1 MSEITKWLV
10 EQMGMVVI
18 MAVVIWWLAKR
29 LVNAEKA
36 KDKLSQ
42 DVIKL
47 TTMWETKASSMTD
60 DKEEDLKHKEEI
72 LKILSEIKG
81 MLNKPN

>member
-1 MSEITKWLV
+1 MDEITKWLV

-29 LVNAEKA
+29 LIEAEKA

-47 TTMWETKASSMTD
+47 TAMWETKASSMTD

-72 LKILSEIKG
+72 LRILSEIKG
-81 MLNKPN
+81 MLSK

>member
-1 MSEITKWLV
+1 MDEITQWLI

-29 LVNAEKA
+29 LVNAEKV
-36 KDKLSQ
+36 KDKLSE

-47 TTMWETKASSMTD
+47 TAMWETKASSMTE

-72 LKILSEIKG
+72 LRLLSEIKG
-81 MLNKPN
+81 MLNKQD

>member
-1 MSEITKWLV
+1 MDEITQWLV
-10 EQMGMVVI
+10 EQIGMVVI

-29 LVNAEKA
+29 LVNAEKV
-36 KDKLSQ
+36 KDKLSE

-47 TTMWETKASSMTD
+47 TAMWETKASSMTE

-72 LKILSEIKG
+72 LRLLSEIKG
-81 MLNKPN
+81 MLNKQD

>member
-1 MSEITKWLV
+1 MDEITKWLV

-47 TTMWETKASSMTD
+47 TAMWETKASSMTD

-81 MLNKPN
+81 MLSKPN

>member
-1 MSEITKWLV
+1 MDEITKWLV

-47 TTMWETKASSMTD
+47 TAMWETKASSMTD

-72 LKILSEIKG
+72 LRILSEIKG
-81 MLNKPN
+81 MLNKSN

>member
-1 MSEITKWLV
+1 MDEITKWLV

-29 LVNAEKA
+29 LMETEKA

-60 DKEEDLKHKEEI
+60 DKEEDLKHKAEI

-81 MLNKPN
+81 MLSK

>member
-1 MSEITKWLV
+1 MDEITKWLV

-29 LVNAEKA
+29 LVNAEQA
-36 KDKLSQ
+36 KDKLSE

-47 TTMWETKASSMTD
+47 TAMWETKASSMTE

-72 LKILSEIKG
+72 LRLLSEIKG
-81 MLNKPN
+81 MLSKQD

>member
-1 MSEITKWLV
+1 MDEITKWLV

-29 LVNAEKA
+29 LVNAEKV
-36 KDKLSQ
+36 KDKLSE

-47 TTMWETKASSMTD
+47 TAMWETKASSMTE

-72 LKILSEIKG
+72 LRLLSEIKG
-81 MLNKPN
+81 MLNKQD

>member
-1 MSEITKWLV
+1 MDEITKWLV
-10 EQMGMVVI
+10 EQMGMGVI

-47 TTMWETKASSMTD
+47 TAMWETKASSMTD

-72 LKILSEIKG
+72 LRILSEIKG
-81 MLNKPN
+81 MLSKPN

>member
-1 MSEITKWLV
+1 MDEITKWLV

-29 LVNAEKA
+29 LIVAEKA

-42 DVIKL
+42 EVIKL
-47 TTMWETKASSMTD
+47 TAMWETKASSMTD

-81 MLNKPN
+81 MLSK

>member
-1 MSEITKWLV
+1 MDEITKWLV

-29 LVNAEKA
+29 LIVAEKA

-47 TTMWETKASSMTD
+47 TAMWETKASSMTD

-81 MLNKPN
+81 MLSK

>member
-1 MSEITKWLV
+1 MDEITKWLV

-47 TTMWETKASSMTD
+47 TAMWETKASSMTD

-72 LKILSEIKG
+72 LRILSEIKG
-81 MLNKPN
+81 MLSKPN